1 MMTFF
6 PRLAALVAAS
16 TVVVL
21 SAGQAPAPPPGGS
34 ASTPRPAPSADAA
47 ASRPEARTPEP
58 WATRVLRAGIIGT
71 DTSHVT
77 AFTATFQ
84 EHPEWRIRVVA
95 AYKGGSPDVRLS
107 ATRVDGFANTIQEK
121 HGVEIVDS
129 IDALV
134 SKVDVVLV
142 ESVDARTHLAQIT
155 PVLRA
160 HKPVFVDKPLA
171 AGVED
176 GRRIAGIAKET
187 GTPLFSTSS
196 YRYHPDVQ
204 RLRRDAGVGKVLR
217 VEASSPLNPLEHHP
231 DLYYYGVH
239 GVETLYAVLGTGC
252 VSVSRHLEGSVD
264 ITEGR
269 WRDGRIGIFRGMVD
283 HAAPAPPVLR
293 VIGEKGTAESA
304 GTGGYDPLVLE
315 IAKFFHT
322 GRSPVDPAET
332 LEVLAFMS
340 AAQLSKERGGAS
352 VMLDEVR
359 REGSGRR

>member
-1 MMTFF
+1 MMIALLS
-6 PRLAALVAAS
+6 RSAALLAA
-16 TVVVL
+16 
-21 SAGQAPAPPPGGS
+21 SALLFVPGRQAPAPRPDVSG
-34 ASTPRPAPSADAA
+34 PRSGPV
-47 ASRPEARTPEP
+47 SRPDARAPDP
-58 WATRVLRAGIIGT
+58 WATRDLRAGIIGT

-77 AFTATFQ
+77 AFTTTFQ

-107 ATRVDGFANTIQEK
+107 ATRVEGFAKTIQEK
-121 HGVEIVDS
+121 NGVEIVGS
-129 IDALV
+129 IDALL
-134 SKVDVVLV
+134 SKVDVVLL

-160 HKPVFVDKPLA
+160 HKAVFVDKPLA
-171 AGVED
+171 ASVED

-196 YRYHPDVQ
+196 YRYHPDVE
-204 RLRRDAGVGKVLR
+204 RLRRDAGVGKVVR
-217 VEASSPLNPLEHHP
+217 VETSSPLNPLEHHP

-239 GVETLYAVLGTGC
+239 GVEALYAVLGTGC
-252 VSVSRHLEGSVD
+252 VSVSRHVEGPADV
-264 ITEGR
+264 TEGR

-293 VIGEKGTAESA
+293 VVGEQGTAEST

-315 IAKFFHT
+315 IAKFFQT
-322 GRSPVDPAET
+322 GQPPVDPAET

-340 AAQLSKERGGAS
+340 AAQISKERGGAS
-352 VMLDEVR
+352 VVLDEVM